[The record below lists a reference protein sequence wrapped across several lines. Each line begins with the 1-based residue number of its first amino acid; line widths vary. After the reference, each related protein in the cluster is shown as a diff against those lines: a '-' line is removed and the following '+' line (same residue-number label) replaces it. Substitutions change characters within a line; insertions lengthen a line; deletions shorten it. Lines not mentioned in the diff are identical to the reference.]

1 MKQSR
6 GKYIA
11 VAAVIGALYAALT
24 LVLSPISYN
33 VMQVRLS
40 EGLTVLALYTPAA
53 VPGLFVGCFFANIL
67 GPGGIT
73 DAVFGSIATLVGC
86 LGVRALRTKPWLAL
100 AAGVVS
106 NAVIVGLEL
115 RYVFAL
121 EMNPLISMGWV
132 ALGEAIS
139 IYLPAIPLK
148 KLLDKNA
155 KTLFKL

>member
-1 MKQSR
+1 MKKNG

-11 VAAVIGALYAALT
+11 AAAVIAALYAALT
-24 LVLSPISYN
+24 LILSPISYN

-67 GPGGIT
+67 GPGGLT
-73 DAVFGSIATLVGC
+73 DAIFGSLATLLGC
-86 LGVRALRTKPWLAL
+86 LGVRALRRKPWIAL
-100 AAGVVS
+100 AAVVVS
-106 NAVIVGLEL
+106 NALIVGLEL

-121 EMNPLISMGWV
+121 EMDPFICISWV
-132 ALGEAIS
+132 ALGEVIS
-139 IYLPAIPLK
+139 VYLPAIPMK

-155 KTLFKL
+155 KNLFKL

>member
-11 VAAVIGALYAALT
+11 SAAVIAALYGALT

-67 GPGGIT
+67 GPGGLT
-73 DAVFGSIATLVGC
+73 DAIFGSIATLLGC
-86 LGVRALRTKPWLAL
+86 LGVRALRRKPWLAL
-100 AAGVVS
+100 ASDVVS
-106 NAVIVGLEL
+106 NALIVGLEL

-121 EMNPLISMGWV
+121 EMHPLICMGWI
-132 ALGEAIS
+132 ALGELIS
-139 IYLPAIPLK
+139 VYLPAIPMK
-148 KLLDKNA
+148 RLLDKNA
-155 KTLFKL
+155 KDIFKL

>member
-11 VAAVIGALYAALT
+11 AASVIAALYAALT
-24 LVLSPISYN
+24 LALSPISYN
-33 VMQVRLS
+33 VMQIRLS

-67 GPGGIT
+67 GPGGVT
-73 DAVFGSIATLVGC
+73 DAIFGSLATLLGA
-86 LGVRALRTKPWLAL
+86 LGVRALRRRPWIAL
-100 AAGVVS
+100 AAAVVS

-115 RYVFAL
+115 RYVL
-121 EMNPLISMGWV
+121 SVEMAPLLCMGWV
-132 ALGEAIS
+132 ALGEAVS
-139 IYLPAIPLK
+139 IYLPAIPMK

-155 KTLFKL
+155 NNLFKL